1 MNCKIANNT
10 KYYITQSNLCDNLN
24 KLNNNNN
31 EHEQQQTLI
40 PARNNN
46 INNQIAIGIF
56 QEVAHTR
63 IILNACQNQHVQK
76 VLYLHELMS
85 NGKIYKLYCIILLIN
100 ETDKRIKY
108 LEETCVVL
116 TGLLF
121 AKQMRRER

>member
-56 QEVAHTR
+56 QEVAHSYMNY
-63 IILNACQNQHVQK
+63 ILNACQNQHVQK
-76 VLYLHELMS
+76 LRFSTHMS
-85 NGKIYKLYCIILLIN
+85 
-100 ETDKRIKY
+100 
-108 LEETCVVL
+108 
-116 TGLLF
+116 
-121 AKQMRRER
+121 